1 MRVEYSRSSHVW
13 SAAIFCVSLTRF
25 PYVRPIVTR
34 TSCWYM
40 TFSYKTICRGDAS
53 ALNGSYT
60 YRIYS
65 IQNDNATNRPYTAR
79 SLLIRSS
86 QQVEQVHRSI
96 IYFYL
101 WRRTSYGGLYGHFL
115 PVNPQNTLGTSRNI
129 KIDKI
134 YNQ

>member
-53 ALNGSYT
+53 ALNSSYT

-79 SLLIRSS
+79 TLLNRYD
-86 QQVEQVHRSI
+86 QVHRSI
-96 IYFYL
+96 IYCYL
-101 WRRTSYGGLYGHFL
+101 CRRSQVTACYKTYLTCNHGPHNLL
-115 PVNPQNTLGTSRNI
+115 V
-129 KIDKI
+129 KIFWYMETI
-134 YNQ
+134 VQYV